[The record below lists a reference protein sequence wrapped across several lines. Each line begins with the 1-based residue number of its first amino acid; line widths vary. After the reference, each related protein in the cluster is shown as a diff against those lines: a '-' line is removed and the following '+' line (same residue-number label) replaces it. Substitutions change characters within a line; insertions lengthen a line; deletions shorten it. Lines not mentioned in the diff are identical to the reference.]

1 MTILVTGG
9 AGYIGSHMVHELV
22 DAGESVIVLDNLS
35 TGFRFLVPGKVPF
48 VAGSTGDRELVA
60 QTLREHDVTAVIHFA
75 ASIVVPD
82 SVTDPLGYYNNN
94 TMNTCSLLDVAIK
107 AGVQHFIFSSTAAV
121 YGNPAHVP
129 VREDAVTAPISPY
142 GNSKLMSEIML
153 HDAGKTHGL
162 RFVVLRY
169 FNVAGADPKLR
180 TGQSTPA
187 ATHLIKVAC
196 EAALGKRAKIDI
208 YGTDYPTPDGTCI
221 RDYIH
226 VSDLARAHSAALAY
240 LRRGGSSTTFNCGY
254 GRGASVLEVIE
265 SVRRV
270 SRQDF
275 PVTVAARRAGDPV
288 ALVADVTRIRS
299 TLDWRPQFEDLNTIV
314 AHAFAWER
322 RLPGK
327 RESVP
332 A

>member
-22 DAGESVIVLDNLS
+22 DAGEPVVVLDNLS
-35 TGFRFLVPGKVPF
+35 TGFRFLLPNSVPF
-48 VAGSTGDRELVA
+48 VAGSTGDRDLVG
-60 QTLREHDVTAVIHFA
+60 QTIERHGVTAIIHFA

-82 SVTDPLGYYNNN
+82 SVADPLGYYRNN
-94 TMNTCSLLDVAIK
+94 TMNTCSLLEVAIK
-107 AGVQHFIFSSTAAV
+107 AGVRQFIFSSTAAV
-121 YGNPAHVP
+121 YGNAEQMP
-129 VREDAVTAPISPY
+129 VREDAATVPISPY
-142 GNSKLMSEIML
+142 GTSKLMSEIML
-153 HDAGKTHGL
+153 HDAGKAHGL

-180 TGQSTPA
+180 TGQSTA
-187 ATHLIKVAC
+187 GATHLIKVAC
-196 EAALGKRAKIDI
+196 ETALGKRPKLAV

-226 VSDLARAHSAALAY
+226 VSDLARAHSAALGY
-240 LRRGGSSTTFNCGY
+240 LRRGGGSTTFNCGY

-270 SRQDF
+270 SGRDF
-275 PVTVAARRAGDPV
+275 PVEISGRRAGDPAAVV
-288 ALVADVTRIRS
+288 ANVDRIRA
-299 TLDWRPQFEDLNTIV
+299 TLPWRPQFQDLDTIV

-327 RESVP
+327 REHAV